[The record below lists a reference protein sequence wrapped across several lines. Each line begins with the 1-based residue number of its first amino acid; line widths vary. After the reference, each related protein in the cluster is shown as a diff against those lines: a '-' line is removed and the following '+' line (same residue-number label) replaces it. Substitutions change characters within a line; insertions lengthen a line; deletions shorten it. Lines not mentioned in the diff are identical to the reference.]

1 MIGRRMKVTDD
12 FKDTRGYWKLRE
24 ELLND
29 TLCKTLFL
37 RGFEPDVKSD
47 YMMMMMTTV
56 DVVTYRYRHFSTFCR
71 LIFISLFMQIF
82 DSILCYITLPPCSC

>member
-1 MIGRRMKVTDD
+1 MKVTDD

-29 TLCKTLFL
+29 TLWKTLFL

-47 YMMMMMTTV
+47 YMMMMMMMMMTTV